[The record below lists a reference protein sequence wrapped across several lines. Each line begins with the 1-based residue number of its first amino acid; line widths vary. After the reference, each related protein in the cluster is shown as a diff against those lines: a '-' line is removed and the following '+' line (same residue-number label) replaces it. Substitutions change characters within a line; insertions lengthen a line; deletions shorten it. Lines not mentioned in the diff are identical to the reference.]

1 MKQVVV
7 FFSRDGSTRVF
18 AQAIANKVGADV
30 FELVESDP
38 IKGFLSAAW
47 SAITGKKSELVN
59 DFSKETSI
67 YDKIYVGSPVW
78 GGKATPAVN
87 TFFAN
92 AKIKGKEIVFFTVQ
106 GAKTDG
112 KPIGGAKRMVK
123 DLEKKSAKSAS
134 AVSFTGAGKN
144 EDMSL
149 QDAKEQVEA
158 RI

>member
-1 MKQVVV
+1 MKQAVV
-7 FFSRDGSTRVF
+7 FFSRDGSTRIF
-18 AQAIANKVGADV
+18 AKAIADKVGADV
-30 FELVESDP
+30 FELVETNP

-47 SAITGKKSELVN
+47 SAITGKKSELIN
-59 DFSKETSI
+59 DFSKETSA

-87 TFFAN
+87 TYFAN
-92 AKIKGKEIVFFTVQ
+92 AKIKGKEVVFFTVQ
-106 GAKTDG
+106 GGKTDG
-112 KPIGGAKRMVK
+112 TPIGSAKRMVK
-123 DLEKKSAKSAS
+123 DLEEMSAKSAI
-134 AVSFTGAGKN
+134 AVSFTGVGKK